1 MTAHPHDHPALRPGS
16 IGSLDLTN
24 RLVVAPMTRV
34 SAHPDGVPTEAMAD
48 YYVEFAAGGF
58 GMVVTEGIYPDAAY
72 SQGYLNQPGLVTPE
86 HVAAWRTVTERVHAE
101 GARIVAQLMHAGAL
115 TQGNPHRDGSLGPS
129 AVPPLG
135 EMMPAYGG
143 SGPFLTPREATPADI
158 EEVVDG
164 FAAAARNA
172 AAAGFDGVEV
182 HGANGYLLDQF
193 ITEYTNQRTDEYGG
207 STANRA
213 RLTAQVTARIASE
226 APEGFVVGVR
236 VSQTKVNDL
245 VYRWSGGADDVKVI
259 AALLADAGAGY
270 LHVASEGRSWFD
282 TARLSDGTTVTGL
295 AREVSGLPVI
305 ANGGMHDP
313 DQAERVLDAEHAD
326 FLSVGHGALANPDL
340 PRRLASG
347 IDLASFDPAMLR
359 PDVTLSTTNRWRRAV

>member
-1 MTAHPHDHPALRPGS
+1 MTALLPNHPALRPGS
-16 IGSLDLTN
+16 LGPLDLTN

-34 SAHPDGVPTEAMAD
+34 SARPDGVPTEAMAD
-48 YYVEFAAGGF
+48 YYAEFAAGGF
-58 GMVVTEGIYPDAAY
+58 GLVVTEGIYPDAQF
-72 SQGYLNQPGLVTPE
+72 SQGYLNQPGLVTAE
-86 HVAAWRTVTERVHAE
+86 HVEGWRTITDRVHAQ
-101 GARIVAQLMHAGAL
+101 GARVVAQLMHAGAL
-115 TQGNPHRDGSLGPS
+115 SQGNPHRDGTIAPS

-143 SGPFLTPREATPADI
+143 SGPFATPREATLADI
-158 EEVVDG
+158 VGVVEG

-172 AAAGFDGVEV
+172 VAAGFDGVEV

-193 ITEYTNQRTDEYGG
+193 ITEYTNQRTDRYGG

-213 RLTAQVTARIASE
+213 RLTAEVVARIVTE
-226 APEGFVVGVR
+226 APGGFVVGVR
-236 VSQTKVNDL
+236 VSQTKVNDV
-245 VYRWSGGADDVKVI
+245 VYRWSGGADDVSVI

-295 AREVSGLPVI
+295 AREVSSLPVI

-313 DQAERVLDAEHAD
+313 DQAGRVLDAEHAD
-326 FLSVGHGALANPDL
+326 FLAVGHGALANPDL
-340 PRRLASG
+340 PRRLAAG
-347 IDLASFDPAMLR
+347 LDLASFDPAMLR
-359 PDVTLSTTNRWRRAV
+359 PDVTLKTTSRWRQAV